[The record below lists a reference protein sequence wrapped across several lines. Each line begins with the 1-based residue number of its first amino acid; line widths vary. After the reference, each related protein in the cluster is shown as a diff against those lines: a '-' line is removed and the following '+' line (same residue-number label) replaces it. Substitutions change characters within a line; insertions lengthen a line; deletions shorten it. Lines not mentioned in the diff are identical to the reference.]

1 VTVSVTV
8 VPAVPATPYNDL
20 FAGDPVVIVS
30 DVIRATT
37 TAATAVARGN
47 RCIPVGS
54 VDAAH
59 AEAANH
65 PDPLLAGEQGGEHI
79 DGFHLGNSPAAVD
92 ELRGRTIILLS
103 SSGTPVLHAARAV
116 DDVFVA
122 CLRNSVATAQAAA
135 QLSRDVVF
143 LAACT
148 RGEFRD
154 EDRLLGGWIVRNLMD
169 RGYAAADTLTAETA
183 RTWGSAEPSAMLG
196 SPSVTFLERHG
207 HHADLQFILTRIND
221 LPYAIRMEKGELARA
236 T

>member
-1 VTVSVTV
+1 VTASVTV
-8 VPAVPATPYNDL
+8 VPAVPATPYTTV
-20 FAGDPVVIVS
+20 FTGDPVVIVS

-47 RCIPVGS
+47 RCLPVTS
-54 VDAAH
+54 IEAAR

-65 PDPLLAGEQGGEHI
+65 GDPVLAGEQGGEPI
-79 DGFHLGNSPAAVD
+79 PGFDLGNSPAAVD
-92 ELRGRTIILLS
+92 ELRDRTIILLS
-103 SSGTPVLHAARAV
+103 SSGTPVLHAARAA

-122 CLRNSVATAQAAA
+122 CLRNADATTEAAA

-154 EDRLLGGWIVRNLMD
+154 EDRLLGGWIVRNLVE
-169 RGYAAADTLTAETA
+169 RGYAAADALTADTA
-183 RTWGSAEPSAMLG
+183 ATWGSAD
-196 SPSVTFLERHG
+196 PSVIRGSASAAFLERHG
-207 HHADLQFILTRIND
+207 HEADLEFILTRIND
-221 LPYAIRMEKGELARA
+221 LPYAVRMANRELVRD